1 MIKCLIFRMLEES
14 GLLHE
19 EPAKLFP
26 DLQMTPETKT
36 RTTKSK
42 RAPYVKGS
50 KQASS
55 AASSGTSSSSNQTKQ
70 LNRRSSDV
78 NEVYSAYYYHEV
90 MMVSFIQNLYKGH
103 VSQNIL
109 KTPV

>member
-1 MIKCLIFRMLEES
+1 MYQTARANEITMRRFNIINVAGFAKAVIRFYFRMLEES

-42 RAPYVKGS
+42 RTPFVKGS
-50 KQASS
+50 KQALS

-78 NEVYSAYYYHEV
+78 NEVY
-90 MMVSFIQNLYKGH
+90 L
-103 VSQNIL
+103 L
-109 KTPV
+109 